1 MLDVAG
7 GVVVVETG
15 NVDDSA
21 VVQTML
27 SRGALGGREGGE
39 PEQNQRQEPAKIAVV
54 FGLN

>member
-1 MLDVAG
+1 
-7 GVVVVETG
+7 
-15 NVDDSA
+15 
-21 VVQTML
+21 ML